1 MPRRRSASCAGDRR
15 SRRHIGPACAMRLN
29 SARNARRRR
38 TKCRNRKAASRST
51 CCGPPPRPKSC
62 PSWSGFTAARTCTDK
77 RRFTPRGDALAK
89 LGVVF
94 VSMNYRMGR
103 LGFFAHPALLAE
115 TPDELHGDYGHMDQ
129 RSALQWVQRNIAAFG
144 GNPNAVTIFGQ
155 SSGGGSV
162 MVHLTSPLSRGLFQ
176 RAIMQSP
183 GSPTARAKVFRLTE
197 LSDAE
202 KMAVDYAR
210 SLGITAEGP
219 AALAALRALPAE
231 KLVEG
236 TDHEAALAA
245 IATGKHI
252 IGVAGSIRDGKLV
265 VEAPEVALAAGR
277 EAKVP
282 VMIGTTDRDLALGSA
297 ADKDELFA
305 IFGAN
310 AVQARKLYDPQG
322 DQTLDELKQQ
332 VYADSS
338 ETEPA
343 RHLADE
349 VVRAGHTVYFY
360 RFSYVAKSTRGEM
373 KGALHSSEIPYVF
386 NIPAEVVGDKV
397 TADDKKMGELASAYW
412 VSFAKTGDPNGGNR
426 PQWPRH
432 DPAVD
437 KVIDFTNNG
446 VVVEPDPLKKLGS
459 TCGARYGAKADN
471 GFAGRVPSLRSAPD
485 AVDGSAT
492 GAWVPWMAPLTRVK
506 LPNLLTPDDRRGRL
520 APRRSAEYCM
530 MGSTSGIARTL
541 FRTCAVADRS

>member
-1 MPRRRSASCAGDRR
+1 MKALEAPNPRAQRISRYFSAVLLAAAAIDGAAYAQSTPAKSPVVRIDSGRVRGLEGDGVISFRGIPYAAPPVGKLR
-15 SRRHIGPACAMRLN
+15 WREPQPAQHWSGVRDTTKFGPECMQTTDEVPKSEDCLTLN
-29 SARNARRRR
+29 VLRPASSARQLPVMVWIYGGANVHGQ
-38 TKCRNRKAASRST
+38 TSLY
-51 CCGPPPRPKSC
+51 
-62 PSWSGFTAARTCTDK
+62 PSGE
-77 RRFTPRGDALAK
+77 ALAK

-115 TPDELHGDYGHMDQ
+115 PPDELHGDYGHMDQ

-144 GNPNAVTIFGQ
+144 GNPKAVTIFGE

-162 MVHLTSPLSRGLFQ
+162 LVHLTSPLSRGLFQ

-183 GSPTARAKVFRLTE
+183 GSPASRAKVFSLTE

-202 KMAVDYAR
+202 KMAIDYAR
-210 SLGITAEGP
+210 SLGITGEGP
-219 AALAALRALPAE
+219 EALAALRALPAE

-245 IATGKHI
+245 LAAGQHI

-265 VEAPEVALAAGR
+265 VEAPEIALAAGR

-282 VMIGTTDRDLALGSA
+282 VMIGANDRDLALGA
-297 ADKDELFA
+297 APDKDELFA

-332 VYADSS
+332 VYSDRS

-349 VVRAGHTVYFY
+349 IARAGHPAYLY
-360 RFSYVAKSTRGEM
+360 RFSYVAESTRDKT
-373 KGALHSSEIPYVF
+373 KGVLHGLEIPYVF
-386 NIPAEVVGDKV
+386 NIPAELVGDKV
-397 TADDKKMGELASAYW
+397 TADDKKMAELASAYW
-412 VSFAKTGDPNGGNR
+412 VSFARTGDPNGGNR
-426 PQWPRH
+426 PQWRRH

-446 VVVEPDPLKKLGS
+446 VVVGPDPLK
-459 TCGARYGAKADN
+459 ARLDLWRKVWSQDQ
-471 GFAGRVPSLRSAPD
+471 
-485 AVDGSAT
+485 
-492 GAWVPWMAPLTRVK
+492 
-506 LPNLLTPDDRRGRL
+506 
-520 APRRSAEYCM
+520 
-530 MGSTSGIARTL
+530 
-541 FRTCAVADRS
+541 

>member
-1 MPRRRSASCAGDRR
+1 MHWNLRHFFAVLLAAAAIDGGASAHSIPTKALATPATAPVVRIESGQVRGLAADGVVSFKGIPYAAPPVGKLRWR
-15 SRRHIGPACAMRLN
+15 EPQPAQRWSGVRDATKFGPECMQA
-29 SARNARRRR
+29 
-38 TKCRNRKAASRST
+38 TDEV
-51 CCGPPPRPKSC
+51 PKSEAC
-62 PSWSGFTAARTCTDK
+62 LTLNVLRPATAATQLPVMVWIYGGANVHGQTSLY
-77 RRFTPRGDALAK
+77 PRGDALAK
-89 LGVVF
+89 QGVVF

-103 LGFFAHPALLAE
+103 FGFFAHPALLAE
-115 TPDELHGDYGHMDQ
+115 TPNEPHGDYGHMDQ
-129 RSALQWVQRNIAAFG
+129 RSALQWVQRNISAFG
-144 GNPNAVTIFGQ
+144 GNPKAVTIFGQ

-183 GSPTARAKVFRLTE
+183 GSPAARAKVFRLTE

-265 VEAPEVALAAGR
+265 VEAPEIALAAGR

-282 VMIGTTDRDLALGSA
+282 VMIGTNDRDLALGSA
-297 ADKDELFA
+297 DNKDELFA
-305 IFGAN
+305 FFGAN

-322 DQTLDELKQQ
+322 DQSLDELKQQ
-332 VYADSS
+332 IFADSS

-349 VVRAGHTVYFY
+349 VVRAGHPVYFY
-360 RFSYVAKSTRGEM
+360 RFSYVAESARGKM

-397 TADDKKMGELASAYW
+397 TGDDKKMGELASAYW
-412 VSFAKTGDPNGGNR
+412 VSFAKTGDPNGDNR

-437 KVIDFTNNG
+437 QVIDFTNTG
-446 VVVEPDPLKKLGS
+446 AVVGPDPLKK
-459 TCGARYGAKADN
+459 
-471 GFAGRVPSLRSAPD
+471 
-485 AVDGSAT
+485 
-492 GAWVPWMAPLTRVK
+492 
-506 LPNLLTPDDRRGRL
+506 RL
-520 APRRSAEYCM
+520 DLWQKVWSQNR
-530 MGSTSGIARTL
+530 
-541 FRTCAVADRS
+541 

>member
-1 MPRRRSASCAGDRR
+1 V
-15 SRRHIGPACAMRLN
+15 H
-29 SARNARRRR
+29 RNLRYFFAVLLVAAAIDG
-38 TKCRNRKAASRST
+38 AASAQST
-51 CCGPPPRPKSC
+51 DAKAPVVRIDSGQVRGVEADGVISFRGIPYAAPPVGELRWRAPQPAQHWTGVRDATKFGPECMQTTAEVPKSESC
-62 PSWSGFTAARTCTDK
+62 LTLNVLRPATSATQLPVMVWIYGGANVHGQTSLYPS
-77 RRFTPRGDALAK
+77 GDALAK

-115 TPDELHGDYGHMDQ
+115 TPDEPHGDYGHMDQ

-144 GNPNAVTIFGQ
+144 GNPKAVTVFGQ

-197 LSDAE
+197 LADAE
-202 KMAVDYAR
+202 KMAADYAR
-210 SLGITAEGP
+210 SLGITGEDP

-265 VEAPEVALAAGR
+265 VDTPEAALAAGR

-282 VMIGTTDRDLALGSA
+282 VMIGTNDRDLALGPA
-297 ADKDELFA
+297 ANKDELFA
-305 IFGAN
+305 LFGAY

-322 DQTLDELKQQ
+322 DQTLEELKQQ

-343 RHLADE
+343 RHLADA
-349 VVRAGHTVYFY
+349 VARAGHPVYFY
-360 RFSYVAKSTRGEM
+360 RFSYVAESTRGQM

-386 NIPAEVVGDKV
+386 NIPSELVGDKV
-397 TADDKKMGELASAYW
+397 TADDKTMGELASAYW

-446 VVVEPDPLKKLGS
+446 VVVGRDPLK
-459 TCGARYGAKADN
+459 ARLDLWRKVWSQN
-471 GFAGRVPSLRSAPD
+471 
-485 AVDGSAT
+485 
-492 GAWVPWMAPLTRVK
+492 
-506 LPNLLTPDDRRGRL
+506 
-520 APRRSAEYCM
+520 
-530 MGSTSGIARTL
+530 
-541 FRTCAVADRS
+541 

>member
-1 MPRRRSASCAGDRR
+1 MKVMEALDPRVRTLRYFFAVMLAAAATDGAASADSTPTKSPVVRIESGRVRGLEADGVVSFKGIPYAAPPVGKLRWRAPQPAQHWNGVRDATKF
-15 SRRHIGPACAMRLN
+15 GPECMQTTNEVPKSETCLTLN
-29 SARNARRRR
+29 VLRPATSARQLPVMVWIYGGANVHGQ
-38 TKCRNRKAASRST
+38 TSLY
-51 CCGPPPRPKSC
+51 PR
-62 PSWSGFTAARTCTDK
+62 A
-77 RRFTPRGDALAK
+77 DALAK

-144 GNPNAVTIFGQ
+144 GNPKAVTIFGQ

-162 MVHLTSPLSRGLFQ
+162 MIHLTSPLSRGLFQ

-210 SLGITAEGP
+210 SLGITGVGP
-219 AALAALRALPAE
+219 TALEALRALPAE

-277 EAKVP
+277 EATVP

-297 ADKDELFA
+297 DNKDELFA
-305 IFGAN
+305 IFGVN

-332 VYADSS
+332 VFADSS

-349 VVRAGHTVYFY
+349 VARAGHPAYLY
-360 RFSYVAKSTRGEM
+360 RFSYVAESERGKM
-373 KGALHSSEIPYVF
+373 KGVLHGFEIPYVF
-386 NIPAEVVGDKV
+386 NIPDELVGDKV
-397 TADDKKMGELASAYW
+397 TGDDKKMSELASAYW
-412 VSFAKTGDPNGGNR
+412 VSFARTGDPNGGNR

-446 VVVEPDPLKKLGS
+446 VVVGPDPLKS
-459 TCGARYGAKADN
+459 
-471 GFAGRVPSLRSAPD
+471 
-485 AVDGSAT
+485 
-492 GAWVPWMAPLTRVK
+492 
-506 LPNLLTPDDRRGRL
+506 RL
-520 APRRSAEYCM
+520 DLWRKVWSQ
-530 MGSTSGIARTL
+530 
-541 FRTCAVADRS
+541 DQ

>member
-1 MPRRRSASCAGDRR
+1 MEAPMKDPHPRKISGYFFAVLLGAAAIDG
-15 SRRHIGPACAMRLN
+15 
-29 SARNARRRR
+29 
-38 TKCRNRKAASRST
+38 AASAHST
-51 CCGPPPRPKSC
+51 STKTLATLTNVPVIRIDSGQVRGLEADGVLSFKGIPYAAPPVGKLRWRPPQPAPHWAGVRDATKFGPECPQTTDEVPKSESC
-62 PSWSGFTAARTCTDK
+62 LTLNVLRPATPAKELPVMVWIYGGANVHGQTSLY
-77 RRFTPRGDALAK
+77 PRGDALAK

-360 RFSYVAKSTRGEM
+360 RFSYVAESTRGEM

-446 VVVEPDPLKKLGS
+446 VVVEPDPLKKRLDLWREVWS
-459 TCGARYGAKADN
+459 Q
-471 GFAGRVPSLRSAPD
+471 GR
-485 AVDGSAT
+485 
-492 GAWVPWMAPLTRVK
+492 
-506 LPNLLTPDDRRGRL
+506 
-520 APRRSAEYCM
+520 
-530 MGSTSGIARTL
+530 
-541 FRTCAVADRS
+541 

>member
-1 MPRRRSASCAGDRR
+1 MVAPVKGLEALHPRAQRISGYFFAVLLAAAAIDG
-15 SRRHIGPACAMRLN
+15 AT
-29 SARNARRRR
+29 SARSTSAKAPVVRIDSGQVRGVEADGVVSFKGIPYATPPVGKLRWR
-38 TKCRNRKAASRST
+38 PPQPAKHWDGMRDATKFGPECMQTTDEVRKSEACLTLNVLRPATSAAQLPVMVWIYGGANVHGQTSLY
-51 CCGPPPRPKSC
+51 
-62 PSWSGFTAARTCTDK
+62 PS
-77 RRFTPRGDALAK
+77 GDALAK

-144 GNPNAVTIFGQ
+144 GDPKAVTIFGQ

-210 SLGITAEGP
+210 SLGIVAEGP
-219 AALAALRALPAE
+219 TALEALRALPAE

-265 VEAPEVALAAGR
+265 VEAPEVALAADR

-297 ADKDELFA
+297 DNKDELFA

-310 AVQARKLYDPQG
+310 AAEARKLYDPQG

-332 VYADSS
+332 VFADSS

-349 VVRAGHTVYFY
+349 VVRAGHPVYFY
-360 RFSYVAKSTRGEM
+360 RFSYVAESTRGKI
-373 KGALHSSEIPYVF
+373 KGALHSSEIPYTF
-386 NIPAEVVGDKV
+386 NIPAEIVGDKV

-412 VSFAKTGDPNGGNR
+412 VSFARTGDPNGGNR

-446 VVVEPDPLKKLGS
+446 VVVGPDPLK
-459 TCGARYGAKADN
+459 ARLDLWRKVWSQDQ
-471 GFAGRVPSLRSAPD
+471 
-485 AVDGSAT
+485 
-492 GAWVPWMAPLTRVK
+492 
-506 LPNLLTPDDRRGRL
+506 
-520 APRRSAEYCM
+520 
-530 MGSTSGIARTL
+530 
-541 FRTCAVADRS
+541 

>member
-1 MPRRRSASCAGDRR
+1 VQRIFRCFFAVLLAAAAIDGAASAQSTPTKALATPTKAPVVRIESGQVRGVEADGVISFKGIPYAAPPVGKLRWRAPRPAQHWSGVRDATKF
-15 SRRHIGPACAMRLN
+15 GPECMQTTDEVPKSEACLTLN
-29 SARNARRRR
+29 VLRPATSARQLPVMVWIYGGANVHGQ
-38 TKCRNRKAASRST
+38 TSLY
-51 CCGPPPRPKSC
+51 
-62 PSWSGFTAARTCTDK
+62 PSA
-77 RRFTPRGDALAK
+77 DALAK

-115 TPDELHGDYGHMDQ
+115 TPDELHGNYGYMDQ
-129 RSALQWVQRNIAAFG
+129 RSALQWIQRNIAAFG
-144 GNPNAVTIFGQ
+144 GNPKAVTIFVQ

-183 GSPTARAKVFRLTE
+183 GSPTSRAKVLRLTE

-202 KMAVDYAR
+202 TMAVDYAR

-219 AALAALRALPAE
+219 TALASLRALPAE

-236 TDHEAALAA
+236 TDAKAELAALAA
-245 IATGKHI
+245 GKPI
-252 IGVAGSIRDGKLV
+252 IGVAGSIRDSKLV
-265 VEAPEVALAAGR
+265 VEAPEAALAAGR

-282 VMIGTTDRDLALGSA
+282 VMIGANDRDQALGSTGN
-297 ADKDELFA
+297 KDELFA

-310 AVQARKLYDPQG
+310 AAEARKLYDPQG
-322 DQTLDELKQQ
+322 DQSLDELKQQ
-332 VYADSS
+332 VFADRSR
-338 ETEPA
+338 TEPA

-349 VVRAGHTVYFY
+349 VVRAGHPAYLF
-360 RFSYVAKSTRGEM
+360 RFSYVAESTRDKI

-386 NIPAEVVGDKV
+386 NIPAELVGDKV
-397 TADDKKMGELASAYW
+397 TGDDKNMGELASAYW
-412 VSFAKTGDPNGGNR
+412 VSFAKTGDPNGDNR

-446 VVVEPDPLKKLGS
+446 VVVGPDPLK
-459 TCGARYGAKADN
+459 ARLDLWRKAWSQDQ
-471 GFAGRVPSLRSAPD
+471 
-485 AVDGSAT
+485 
-492 GAWVPWMAPLTRVK
+492 
-506 LPNLLTPDDRRGRL
+506 
-520 APRRSAEYCM
+520 
-530 MGSTSGIARTL
+530 
-541 FRTCAVADRS
+541 